1 MIKGSKLNLTM
12 VNFRKSINSRNAI
25 VVDAYYM
32 SGRIFPDGRL
42 YVWEDRFNYDN
53 ELVWC

>member
-1 MIKGSKLNLTM
+1 MIKGSKLNLAM